1 VTDINGLTNS
11 CTFTV
16 NKVDQTPPSITCPAA
31 QTLVLGANCTAAL
44 PDFTTLATTSDNCG
58 VQSVTQSPAIGATVS
73 GAGTMT
79 VTLTVT
85 DINGLTNSCT
95 FTVNKVDQT
104 PPSITCPAA
113 QTLVLGANDMAALPD
128 YTGLAIA
135 ADNCGIQ
142 SVTQS
147 PTSGTIVSDEGD
159 LTVTL
164 TVTDVNG
171 LTNTCQ
177 FTVQKTQETAL
188 SITCPAVQTL
198 VLGTNCAAALPD
210 YTSLATVV
218 SGIGIQSLTQ
228 SPAVGTIVSGTGL
241 IEVTLTATNL
251 NGQSAQC
258 TFTITK
264 TDVTPPTVQCLQ
276 PAVTFNGEASLAL
289 SAAQLAVVS
298 DNCGVQSV
306 QFSPTHIDV
315 IQLGQTVPVTVTAT
329 DIKGNLATC
338 IAQVSV
344 GGLPAGWSQNPN
356 GVGCPG
362 GNNIAYNPATGVW
375 TATSTGCFYGPP
387 YTSDAT
393 SFAQRTL
400 CGNGSITAQ
409 VTGISGTALGWA
421 GIVMR
426 ESNASGAKKAQ
437 LMTNLSNLS
446 RREFRTATNDQS
458 IQQQFPSQN
467 RYWLRIT
474 RAGNQFNMFV
484 SSNGIS
490 WFPAGTQNI
499 VMDNCIQMGLVATNY
514 TANSTVTATFAG
526 LSFTDSNPISGTNI
540 NEVAESIEAP
550 YSFEV
555 YPNPT
560 GGELNVDLTQYIG
573 RSVRMEIYSME
584 GKLLQFS
591 EIEKVHTVV
600 EQLNL
605 SAFTGGMYLMKVKSA
620 GLPDATR
627 RVVLNR

>member
-1 VTDINGLTNS
+1 M
-11 CTFTV
+11 
-16 NKVDQTPPSITCPAA
+16 
-31 QTLVLGANCTAAL
+31 
-44 PDFTTLATTSDNCG
+44 
-58 VQSVTQSPAIGATVS
+58 TQSPAIGATVS
-73 GAGTMT
+73 GAGSMT

-85 DINGLTNSCT
+85 DINGLTNSCD

-104 PPSITCPAA
+104 PPSITCPDA
-113 QTLVLGANDMAALPD
+113 QILVLDVNDMATLPD
-128 YTGLAIA
+128 YTGLAVA

-147 PTSGTIVSDEGD
+147 PTSGTVVSDQGN

-177 FTVQKTQETAL
+177 FMVQKTQETAL
-188 SITCPAVQTL
+188 SITCPSMQTL
-198 VLGTNCAAALPD
+198 VLGTNCSAALPD

-218 SGIGIQSLTQ
+218 SSVGIQSLNQ

-241 IEVTLTATNL
+241 IEVMLTATNL

-258 TFTITK
+258 TFTVTK

-276 PAVTFNGEASLAL
+276 PAVTFNGEASIAL
-289 SAAQLAVVS
+289 STAQLALIS

-306 QFSPTHIDV
+306 QFSPTHIEV

-329 DIKGNLATC
+329 DINGNPATC
-338 IAQVSV
+338 TAQVSV
-344 GGLPAGWSQNPN
+344 GGLPAGWRENPT
-356 GVGCPG
+356 GIGCAAPC
-362 GNNIAYNPATGVW
+362 NNFEYNSTTGVW
-375 TATSTGCFYGPP
+375 TGTSTGAFYGPP

-409 VTGISGTALGWA
+409 VTGISSTALGWA
-421 GIVMR
+421 GVVMR
-426 ESNASGAKKAQ
+426 ESNAPGAKKAH

-474 RAGNQFNMFV
+474 RTGNQFNMFV

-490 WFPAGTQNI
+490 WFSAGTQNI

-526 LSFTDSNPISGTNI
+526 VSYSGSNGVLALPDGGVQPLAPHFSSLSPD
-540 NEVAESIEAP
+540 
-550 YSFEV
+550 FEV

-560 GGELNVDLTQYIG
+560 GGDLNIDLTQYIG
-573 RSVRMEIYSME
+573 RNVRIELYSIE
-584 GKLLQFS
+584 GKLLQIKEMEDVRAPI
-591 EIEKVHTVV
+591 EIW
-600 EQLNL
+600 NL
-605 SAFTGGMYLMKVKSA
+605 SEYAAGMYFLKVKS
-620 GLPDATR
+620 GRLPDVTK
-627 RVVLNR
+627 RVVLQR